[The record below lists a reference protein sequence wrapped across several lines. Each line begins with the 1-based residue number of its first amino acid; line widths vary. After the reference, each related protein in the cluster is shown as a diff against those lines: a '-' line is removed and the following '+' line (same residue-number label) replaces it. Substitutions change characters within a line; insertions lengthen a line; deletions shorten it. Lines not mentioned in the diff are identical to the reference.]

1 MLTVGVDTYVTVQE
15 AEEYLRNLPLCHEI
29 SMYSH
34 FLLQPTASQEN
45 SLRLSCLQ
53 LETLS
58 YVGRKSNPEQKLSFP
73 RYIPPHSPTDE
84 VPLLIKYAQIELAAA
99 LCDTKSIEK
108 KEFYDNL
115 KSYGIKSYSM
125 GNLSETFSSTG
136 AALSCATSAENLI
149 SARARQFVQPFLV
162 KGVSIR

>member
-1 MLTVGVDTYVTVQE
+1 MLTVGVDTYVTVDE
-15 AEEYLRNLPLCHEI
+15 AEEYLKNLPLSSKI
-29 SMYSH
+29 SMYSN
-34 FLLQPTASQEN
+34 FLIQSPETQEN
-45 SLRLSCLQ
+45 ALKLSCLQ

-58 YVGRKSNPEQKLSFP
+58 YVGRKSNPDQVLSFP

-99 LCDTKSIEK
+99 LCDSKSIEK
-108 KEFYDNL
+108 KAFYDNL

-125 GNLSETFSSTG
+125 GNLSETFASSG

-149 SARARQFVQPFLV
+149 SARARQYVQPFLV